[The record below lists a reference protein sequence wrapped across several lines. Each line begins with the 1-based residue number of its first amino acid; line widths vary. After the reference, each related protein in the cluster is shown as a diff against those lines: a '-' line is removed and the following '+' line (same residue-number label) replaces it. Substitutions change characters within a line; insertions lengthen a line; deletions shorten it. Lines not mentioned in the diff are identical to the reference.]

1 LIDLFKICIYNHF
14 KICNHMRRFTLALR
28 VAVFVLLATTAQA
41 QIKLGDNPGTINAN
55 SLLELESNAKGLLFS
70 RMTNAE
76 MTGITAPPA
85 GLVIFN
91 TTNNCLYVRRTADW
105 FSLCNADPGDVTN
118 GFQITNVTNVQM
130 LAITNTTTGQIVYNT
145 DNNCIY
151 VRTPTGWVS
160 MCDIYTG
167 SNGITVSPTKDIQLG
182 GSLTGNTTIAAGTGG
197 TAYSLTMSGDNP
209 LTLPGLQT
217 GATNN
222 IVTLGAGGV
231 LQTRTAGDLLNT
243 TAWRL
248 DGNSATTAGTNFL
261 GTTDDEE
268 FVLKTNNTERLRVLT
283 TTVAGNDVAG
293 ALAVGRTTANA
304 TFHLGGSMALPV
316 TSQAA
321 DYTVTATDH
330 TVLADPPVTGMTLTL
345 PDPTTCSGRTYLLVK
360 SDLDAT
366 HVLSFSRPIHVN
378 TTQSMNSVN
387 YNVRLHIQS
396 DGTQWWLIA
405 RF

>member
-1 LIDLFKICIYNHF
+1 
-14 KICNHMRRFTLALR
+14 MRRFTLALR

-41 QIKLGDNPGTINAN
+41 QIKLGDNPGTIDANA
-55 SLLELESNAKGLLFS
+55 LLELESNSKGLLFS
-70 RMTNAE
+70 RMTTAQMNA
-76 MTGITAPPA
+76 MVTPPT

-91 TTNNCLYVRRTADW
+91 TTANCLFVRRSASW
-105 FSLCNADPGDVTN
+105 FSLCNADPSDINN

-145 DNNCIY
+145 DNNCVY

-160 MCDIYTG
+160 LCDTYTG
-167 SNGITVSPTKDIQLG
+167 SNGITVTAGKDIQLG
-182 GSLTGNTTIAAGTGG
+182 GNLTGNTTIAAGANT
-197 TAYSLTMSGDNP
+197 LTISGNGASSP
-209 LTLPGLQT
+209 LRLPNLLT
-217 GATNN
+217 GAGTDSV
-222 IVTLGAGGV
+222 VTLGAGGV
-231 LQTRTAGDLLNT
+231 LNKRAAGDILNT

-248 DGNSATTAGTNFL
+248 DGNSATVAGTNFL

-304 TFHLGGSMALPV
+304 TFHLGGSMALPI
-316 TSQAA
+316 TNQAA
-321 DYTVTATDH
+321 NYTVTATDF
-330 TVLADPPVTGMTLTL
+330 TVVADPPLAGLTLTL
-345 PDPTTCSGRTYLLVK
+345 PDPTTCSGRTYILIK
-360 SDLDAT
+360 SDLDSD
-366 HVLSFSRPIHVN
+366 HVLSFSRPISVN
-378 TTQSMNSVN
+378 TTQTITSVN

-396 DGTQWWLIA
+396 DGANWWLIA